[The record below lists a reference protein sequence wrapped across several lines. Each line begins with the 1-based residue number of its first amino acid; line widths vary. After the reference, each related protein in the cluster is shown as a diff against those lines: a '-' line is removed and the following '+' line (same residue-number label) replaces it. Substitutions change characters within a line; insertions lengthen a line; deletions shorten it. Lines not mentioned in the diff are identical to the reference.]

1 MAAYPPGVPPTPPP
15 VYDYR
20 TQRRIARDQAR
31 AQRAAFRAQRD
42 QMRYEMRSHRRSSIV
57 GPLLLIAV
65 GVIFLLIETGKLDY
79 HAFWGWYGRWW
90 PALLVIAGV
99 VVLAEWALDQYY
111 LRDPQQTPYRR
122 SLGGG
127 VVTLL
132 LLVGIVGFVASQA
145 HLHIDGTQWFYGWHF
160 NPDNLDEFFGD
171 KHESDQTM
179 DVAFPAGSSLA
190 IVNPRGDVTISGT
203 SDDDR
208 VHIAIHKQ
216 VWERSDSAADSR
228 AQQLTPSTTTD
239 GSAITLTMPAL
250 DGARAD
256 LVITVPAAAATTVN
270 ANRGDIHVASIKAP
284 VYATANHGDIEL
296 SAITG
301 PAAAHINSGS
311 SSISAHS
318 ISGGINIQGHAE
330 DITLTDITGPVSISG
345 DFFGSTHL
353 EHIAGPI
360 HFHTSRTDFQLARL
374 DGEVEISPDSDL
386 SADQAVGPVV
396 LTTRDRNIT
405 LDRIAGDVSVTNRNG
420 TIDLTAAPPLGNIT
434 LADRNGT
441 IKTTLPEHA
450 NFSVQAET
458 SDGSIDNDFQLST
471 SASQSG
477 ASKDEDREN
486 HKSLTGTVG
495 SGGPMIRITTSNG
508 DISLHKAEVAP
519 IPPTPPSPPRITLTP
534 PTTPAPPALPKLKK
548 P

>member
-1 MAAYPPGVPPTPPP
+1 MAAYPPGIPPTPPP

-42 QMRYEMRSHRRSSIV
+42 QMRYQMRSHRRGSIV
-57 GPLLLIAV
+57 GPILLIAV
-65 GVIFLLIETGKLDY
+65 GIVFLLIETGRLDY
-79 HAFWGWYGRWW
+79 HSFWGWYGRWW

-99 VVLAEWALDQYY
+99 IVLAEWGVDQYH
-111 LRDPQQTPYRR
+111 LRDPQRTPYRR

-132 LLVGIVGFVASQA
+132 LLVVIVGVVAGQA
-145 HLHIDGTQWFYGWHF
+145 RMHIDGTRWFYGWHF

-171 KHESDQTM
+171 KHESDQSI

-203 SDDDR
+203 SDDDH

-228 AQQLTPSTTTD
+228 AQQLSPATSTD

-284 VYATANHGDIEL
+284 VYATANHGDIDL

-301 PAAAHINSGS
+301 PATAHINSGS

-318 ISGGINIQGHAE
+318 IGGGITIQGHAE
-330 DITLTDITGPVSISG
+330 DITLTDITGPVSITG

-353 EHIAGPI
+353 EHIAGAI
-360 HFHTSRTDFQLARL
+360 RFHTSRTDFQLARL
-374 DGEVEISPDSDL
+374 DGEVEISPDADL

-396 LTTRDRNIT
+396 LTTRDRNIR

-420 TIDLTAAPPLGNIT
+420 TIDLTAAPPLGNVT

-441 IKTTLPEHA
+441 IKTMLPEHA
-450 NFSVQAET
+450 NFSILAET
-458 SDGSIDNDFQLST
+458 SDGSIDSDFQLST
-471 SASQSG
+471 STSQR
-477 ASKDEDREN
+477 DEDREN
-486 HKSLTGTVG
+486 RKTMSGTVG
-495 SGGPMIRITTSNG
+495 SGGPMIRVTTSHG
-508 DISLHKAEVAP
+508 DISLRKADVAAMP
-519 IPPTPPSPPRITLTP
+519 TAPPAPPRITLEP
-534 PTTPAPPALPKLKK
+534 PAAPAPPEPPKVKRH
-548 P
+548 